1 MAGDMKN
8 DKGVCTCLS
17 IGLVANVALSVEKYM
32 EQDLDLLIN
41 AYLSDHW
48 TTIIY
53 SDTTG

>member
-1 MAGDMKN
+1 MAGATKN
-8 DKGVCTCLS
+8 DKGICACLS
-17 IGLVANVALSVEKYM
+17 IGLVANIALSVEQYM